1 MIPFLDLKAQHAE
14 LEPQLMG
21 AAQRVIARAQFT
33 LGPETEAFEASLAEF
48 CGSPHAVAVNT
59 GTSALHLALLAAGV
73 EPGDEVITTPATFVA
88 TIAAIQYVGAVP
100 RLVDIDP
107 AAWNLDP
114 ARIEA
119 AITPRTRAIVPV
131 HLHGRM
137 ADMNAITDIAEAH
150 GLAVIE
156 DAAQALG
163 ARAGGARAGARGDLG
178 CFSFY
183 PGKNLGACGEGGA
196 VVTRRRDFA
205 ERLRRLR
212 DWGQSRKYLHA
223 EKGFNYRMDELQA
236 AFLSVKL
243 PRLDRWNQARRA
255 AAARYDRRLAG
266 LGVAHPAP
274 AENESHVYH
283 VYGVRV
289 ADRDTVRERLAPE
302 IATNVHYPTP
312 VHLQPAFADLGYRRG
327 DFPISETFCEETLS
341 LPLFPGIGDEQ
352 VDAVCERLAE
362 AIQRPLIR
370 AGEAA

>member
-14 LEPQLMG
+14 LEPQLMR
-21 AAQRVIARAQFT
+21 AAQRVIGRAQFT
-33 LGPETEAFEASLAEF
+33 LGPETQVFEAALAEF
-48 CGSPHAVAVNT
+48 CGARHAVAVNT

-73 EPGDEVITTPATFVA
+73 GPGDEVITTPATFVA
-88 TIAAIQYVGAVP
+88 TIAAIQYVGAIP

-107 AAWNLDP
+107 DTWTLDP
-114 ARIEA
+114 ARIET
-119 AITPRTRAIVPV
+119 AITPQSRAILPV

-137 ADMNAITDIAEAH
+137 ADMTAIMNTARAH
-150 GLAVIE
+150 GLVVIE

-163 ARAGGARAGARGDLG
+163 ASADGLRAGAHGDLG

-196 VVTRRRDFA
+196 VVTNHPEFD

-243 PRLDRWNQARRA
+243 PHLERWNHARRV
-255 AAARYDRRLAG
+255 AAARYDRLLRG
-266 LGVAHPAP
+266 LRVAHPAP
-274 AENESHVYH
+274 AEDERHVYH
-283 VYGVRV
+283 VYAVRV
-289 ADRDTVRERLAPE
+289 RDRDAVRGRMAPA
-302 IATNVHYPTP
+302 IATNAHYPIP

-327 DFPISETFCEETLS
+327 DFPIAEAFCDETLS
-341 LPLFPGIGDEQ
+341 LPMFPGIGDDQ
-352 VDAVCERLAE
+352 IDVVCRRLGE
-362 AIQRPLIR
+362 AIQQTLII

>member
-1 MIPFLDLKAQHAE
+1 MIPFLDLKSQHAE
-14 LEPQLMG
+14 LEPQLMR

-73 EPGDEVITTPATFVA
+73 GPGDEVITSPATFVA
-88 TIAAIQYVGAVP
+88 TIAAVQYVGALP

-107 AAWNLDP
+107 VAWTLDP

-119 AITPRTRAIVPV
+119 AITPRTRAILPV

-137 ADMNAITDIAEAH
+137 ADMNAIMDIAEAH
-150 GLAVIE
+150 DLVVIE

-163 ARAGGARAGARGDLG
+163 ARADGLRAGTHGDLG

-196 VVTRRRDFA
+196 VVTKRSDFA

-243 PRLDRWNQARRA
+243 PHLARWNHARRV
-255 AAARYDRRLAG
+255 AAARYDRLLAD

-274 AENESHVYH
+274 AEDERHVYH

-289 ADRDTVRERLAPE
+289 ADRDAVRGRLAPE

-327 DFPISETFCEETLS
+327 DFPIAEAFCDETLS
-341 LPLFPGIGDEQ
+341 LPIFPGIEDNAVDE
-352 VDAVCERLAE
+352 VCERLAE
-362 AIQRPLIR
+362 AIQRPLII
-370 AGEAA
+370 AGKAA

>member
-1 MIPFLDLKAQHAE
+1 MIPFLDLKSQHAE
-14 LEPQLMG
+14 LEPQLMR
-21 AAQRVIARAQFT
+21 AAQRVIARSQFT

-48 CGSPHAVAVNT
+48 CGTPHAVAVNS

-73 EPGDEVITTPATFVA
+73 EPGDEVITSPATFVA
-88 TIAAIQYVGAVP
+88 TVAAIQYVGAVP
-100 RLVDIDP
+100 HLVDIDP
-107 AAWNLDP
+107 LDWTLDP
-114 ARIEA
+114 ARVEA
-119 AITPRTRAIVPV
+119 AITPWTRAILPV

-137 ADMNAITDIAEAH
+137 ADMNAIMEIAEAH
-150 GLAVIE
+150 GVAVIE

-163 ARAGGARAGARGDLG
+163 ARADGRRAGAHGDFG

-196 VVTRRRDFA
+196 VITRRSDFA

-243 PRLDRWNQARRA
+243 PHLDRWNHARRA
-255 AAARYDRRLAG
+255 AAARYDRRLAS

-274 AENESHVYH
+274 AEGERHVYH

-289 ADRDTVRERLAPE
+289 ADRDVMRDRLAGE
-302 IATNVHYPTP
+302 VATNAHYPIP

-327 DFPISETFCEETLS
+327 DFPIAEAFCDEALS
-341 LPLFPGIGDEQ
+341 LPIFPGIGDNE
-352 VDAVCERLAE
+352 VDAVCERLAK
-362 AIQRPLIR
+362 AIHAPPIL

>member
-1 MIPFLDLKAQHAE
+1 MIPFLDLKWQHAE
-14 LEPQLMG
+14 LGPQLMR
-21 AAQRVIARAQFT
+21 AAERVIGRAQFT

-48 CGSPHAVAVNT
+48 CGSPHAVAVNS

-73 EPGDEVITTPATFVA
+73 GPGDEVITCPATFVA
-88 TIAAIQYVGAVP
+88 TIAAIQYIGAVP

-107 AAWNLDP
+107 LAWTLDP

-119 AITPRTRAIVPV
+119 AMSPRTRAILPV

-137 ADMNAITDIAEAH
+137 ADMKAITDIAEAH
-150 GLAVIE
+150 GVAVIE

-163 ARAGGARAGARGDLG
+163 ARADGVRAGAHGDLG

-196 VVTRRRDFA
+196 VVTRRSDFA

-243 PRLDRWNQARRA
+243 PHLERWNQARRA
-255 AAARYDRRLAG
+255 AAARYDRLLAG
-266 LGVAHPAP
+266 LGVAHP
-274 AENESHVYH
+274 ESAGDGRHVYH

-289 ADRDTVRERLAPE
+289 ADRDAVRGRLAGNV
-302 IATNVHYPTP
+302 ATNAHYPIP
-312 VHLQPAFADLGYRRG
+312 VHLQPAFADLGYRLG
-327 DFPISETFCEETLS
+327 DFPVAETFCDETLS
-341 LPLFPGIGDEQ
+341 LPMFPGIADDE

-362 AIQRPLIR
+362 AIHCPPVVT
-370 AGEAA
+370 GEAA

>member
-1 MIPFLDLKAQHAE
+1 MIPFLDLKSQHAE
-14 LEPQLMG
+14 LEPQLMR

-48 CGSPHAVAVNT
+48 CGSPYAVAVNT

-73 EPGDEVITTPATFVA
+73 GPGDEVITSPATFVA
-88 TIAAIQYVGAVP
+88 TIAAVQYVGAVP

-107 AAWNLDP
+107 VAWTLDP

-119 AITPRTRAIVPV
+119 AITPRTRAILPV

-137 ADMNAITDIAEAH
+137 ADMNAIMDIAETLD
-150 GLAVIE
+150 LAVIE

-163 ARAGGARAGARGDLG
+163 ARADGLRAGTHGDLG

-196 VVTRRRDFA
+196 VVTKRSDFA

-243 PRLDRWNQARRA
+243 PHLEHWNHARRA
-255 AAARYDRRLAG
+255 AAARYDRLLAG

-274 AENESHVYH
+274 AKDERHVYH
-283 VYGVRV
+283 VYGVR
-289 ADRDTVRERLAPE
+289 APDRDAVRGRLAPE
-302 IATNVHYPTP
+302 IATNVHYPIP

-327 DFPISETFCEETLS
+327 DFPIAEAFCDETLS
-341 LPLFPGIGDEQ
+341 LPIFPGVRDDE
-352 VDAVCERLAE
+352 VDEVCERLAE
-362 AIQRPLIR
+362 AIQRPLII
-370 AGEAA
+370 AGKAA

>member
-1 MIPFLDLKAQHAE
+1 MIPFLDLKAQHAK
-14 LEPQLMG
+14 LEPELMD

-48 CGSPHAVAVNT
+48 CGSPHAVAVNS
-59 GTSALHLALLAAGV
+59 GTSALHLALLATGV

-107 AAWNLDP
+107 NTWNLDP
-114 ARIEA
+114 DRIEA
-119 AITPRTRAIVPV
+119 AITPRTRVILPV

-137 ADMNAITDIAEAH
+137 ADMNAIMEIAGAQ

-163 ARAGGARAGARGDLG
+163 ARAGGLRAGTHGDLG

-196 VVTRRRDFA
+196 VVARRSDFA

-223 EKGFNYRMDELQA
+223 EKGFNFRMDELQA

-243 PRLDRWNQARRA
+243 AHLESWNHARRA
-255 AAARYDRRLAG
+255 AAARYDRRLTE
-266 LGVAHPAP
+266 LGVDHAAP
-274 AENESHVYH
+274 AEDGSHVYH

-289 ADRDTVRERLAPE
+289 ADRDPVRARLAPE

-312 VHLQPAFADLGYRRG
+312 VHLQPAYADLGYRRG
-327 DFPISETFCEETLS
+327 DFPIAEAFCDETLS
-341 LPLFPGIGDEQ
+341 LPMFPGIGDDQ
-352 VDAVCERLAE
+352 VDAVCERLMV
-362 AIQRPLIR
+362 AIQKSLIV